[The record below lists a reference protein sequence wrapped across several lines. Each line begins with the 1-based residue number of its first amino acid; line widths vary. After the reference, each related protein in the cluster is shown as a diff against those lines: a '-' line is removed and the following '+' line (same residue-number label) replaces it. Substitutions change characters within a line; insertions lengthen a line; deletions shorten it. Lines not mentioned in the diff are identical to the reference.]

1 MEISLALAFAAGVV
15 SFVTPCVLALVPV
28 YLAFLAEAAV
38 SLPLPGAASGTASG
52 GAAIG
57 AAPGRGS
64 TAVLAQAALFSLG
77 FGTVF
82 VALGISVGLL
92 GAALFREPL
101 VRQLVGVAVIVVG
114 ILMTGVAGPVLDRIP
129 NPASG
134 MAATALPS
142 GRVARAAGLGGLV
155 AVGWTPCI
163 GPVLGA
169 ILAMG
174 ASTQDVAV
182 AAVLLV
188 AYSAGL
194 AVPFLLAATFLP
206 RVQPLLRWLRAHER
220 PIRVVSG
227 LAVAGVG
234 VLIVLDAFTR
244 LAGMFGQ
251 LFL

>member
-1 MEISLALAFAAGVV
+1 VEISLALAFAAGVV
-15 SFVTPCVLALVPV
+15 SFLTPCVLALVPV
-28 YLAFLAEAAV
+28 YLAFLAEATV
-38 SLPLPGAASGTASG
+38 SLPASDGAAGGG
-52 GAAIG
+52 GAGVAM
-57 AAPGRGS
+57 AAPARQS
-64 TAVLAQAALFSLG
+64 SAVFAQAALFSLG
-77 FGTVF
+77 FGIVF

-101 VRQLVGVAVIVVG
+101 VRQLVGVAVIIVG
-114 ILMTGVAGPVLDRIP
+114 VLMTGVAGPVLDRLP
-129 NPASG
+129 NPAQG
-134 MAATALPS
+134 TAATTLPS
-142 GRVARAAGLGGLV
+142 GRVARAIGLGALV

-188 AYSAGL
+188 AYSVGL
-194 AVPFLLAATFLP
+194 AVPFLVAAAFLP
-206 RVQPLLRWLRAHER
+206 RVHPLLRWLRAHER
-220 PIRVVSG
+220 AIRVVSG

-244 LAGMFGQ
+244 LAGVFGQ
-251 LFL
+251 FFL